1 MSLNASHRNVNSLIK
16 KKYILIVVL
25 VGLVCSFFFYNN
37 GIQTLSYTAYAS
49 DFSSA
54 PVQGEHIVFDES
66 HLPYWS
72 NNITLQYNNFSTDM
86 IAQGYTV
93 EAMSTWDPA
102 TIMGADVFVTVTPS
116 LAYSAT
122 ELALLHDFVAHGGG
136 LFIIGDR
143 YNVGADIANYFDVTL
158 SNDPLAD
165 EDDYYAVD
173 YWIIWNRTAN
183 FGHHPITAG
192 VTRVETYYGDGLV
205 LYPMHGVPILITDAD
220 DHSRWDMGGGV
231 ASGIAGIVAFEY
243 ELGLGRIVV
252 TGDGDLWTSADT
264 DSDGT
269 FNYFDGDN
277 EILARNIVHWLA
289 HPNIPMKIVVFDES
303 HTPFNSIDET
313 PTQIN
318 VLFDETH
325 AAWNGIDDNDNNI
338 YGYEDDGSGFGDF
351 AQILEGAG
359 YGVDKM
365 TVWSSLTIGAN
376 DVLVFVRP
384 SMDYTANELNTIE
397 GYVIQGGSV
406 LIIGESTSF
415 LTNAVYQL
423 ARTFG
428 CDFYDGVTND
438 SDDYNTYDYWPIFSD
453 TNLANH
459 PILNGID
466 EVNFLHST
474 AFNETPVNAIPLIRT
489 DDDATAGWY
498 TTPTGNPSPRNLPV
512 AVAFTY
518 GQGRVVI
525 TTDMSHWYNDTS
537 NGLLALSHNGLF
549 GINVVRWLG
558 EAGFNIG
565 TFYDMAHILRGAG
578 YGIKAMRAFN
588 PDFMATADA
597 VIIGGE
603 AIQYSP
609 SERASIQDYVEVT
622 GRSIFLIGDGSMYL
636 GYTSEIA
643 EDFGIRFD
651 YVGFLLDSDDYFG
664 EPFFVTTDVIYD
676 ITNFATHPI
685 TTGLNQIIIAGAT
698 GINNQPGSATT
709 LVHTDDDA
717 TSMWW
722 NATAAP
728 TYPVMSALTPNR
740 GRLVAIGASWQF
752 TRRILTSPLHG
763 DNKTMII
770 DYYDTKDLLLNTMGW
785 LTSNRAPLVT
795 LVQPN
800 GGENINGTYTIQWT
814 HDDYDGQPL
823 TTDLFYSFD
832 NGSTWHPIVTGLD
845 NTSYTW
851 NTIGL
856 PNSDQYRIRVV
867 VSDGD
872 LTTEAIST
880 NSFTVFNFI
889 LLPDIP
895 WPLIIAVVVIII
907 VVIIVLVL
915 VLRRRGSSK

>member
-1 MSLNASHRNVNSLIK
+1 MNSLIK
-16 KKYILIVVL
+16 KKHILIVVL
-25 VGLVCSFFFYNN
+25 VGLVCSFFFFNN
-37 GIQTLSYTAYAS
+37 GIQNLGYPANANA
-49 DFSSA
+49 FSSV
-54 PVQGEHIVFDES
+54 PIQGEHIVFDES
-66 HLPYWS
+66 HLPYWD
-72 NNITLQYNNFSTDM
+72 NNITLQYNNFTTDM
-86 IAQGYTV
+86 VAQGYTV

-102 TIMGADVFVTVTPS
+102 TIMGADIFVTVTPS

-122 ELALLHDFVAHGGG
+122 ELGLLHDFVAHGGG

-143 YNVGADIANYFDVTL
+143 FDVGADIASYFDVTL

-165 EDDYYAVD
+165 EDDYVGIWD
-173 YWIIWNRTAN
+173 YWVVWNRSAN
-183 FGHHPITAG
+183 FGDHPITAG
-192 VTRVETYYGDGLV
+192 VNHVETYYGDGLV

-252 TGDGDLWTSADT
+252 SGDGDSWTRADT

-277 EILARNIVHWLA
+277 EILARNIIDWLA
-289 HPNIPMKIVVFDES
+289 HPNIPTKTVVFDES

-325 AAWNGIDDNDNNI
+325 AAWNGIDDDNDNI

-351 AQILEGAG
+351 AQILEGAA
-359 YGVDKM
+359 YNVDKM
-365 TVWSSLTIGAN
+365 TVWNSATINTN

-384 SMDYTANELNTIE
+384 STDYTANELNIIE

-438 SDDYNTYDYWPIFSD
+438 SDDYNTYDYWPVFSD
-453 TNLANH
+453 ANLANH

-466 EVNFLHST
+466 EVTFLHAT

-498 TTPTGNPSPRNLPV
+498 TTPTGNPSARNLPV

-518 GQGRVVI
+518 GKGRVVV
-525 TTDMSHWYNDTS
+525 TADMSHWYNDTS

-549 GINVVRWLG
+549 GINIVRWLG
-558 EAGFNIG
+558 EARFNFG
-565 TFYDMAHILRGAG
+565 EFYDAAQILRGAG
-578 YGIKAMRAFN
+578 YGIKAMRQFN

-597 VIIGGE
+597 LVIGGSFT
-603 AIQYSP
+603 QYSA
-609 SERASIQDYVEVT
+609 SNRTSIQEYVEVM
-622 GRSIFLIGDGSMYL
+622 GRSLFLIGDAFMYL
-636 GYTSEIA
+636 GFTSEIA

-651 YVGFLLDSDDYFG
+651 PSFLIDSDDYFG
-664 EPFFVTTDVIYD
+664 DGFFVTTDVIYG
-676 ITNFATHPI
+676 TPNFATHPI
-685 TTGLNQIIIAGAT
+685 MAGLNQILIAGAT

-709 LVHTDDDA
+709 LVRTDGDA
-717 TSMWW
+717 TSTWI
-722 NATAAP
+722 NLTAAP
-728 TYPVMSALTPNR
+728 DYPVMSALTPNR

-752 TRRILTSPLHG
+752 TRRIITSGLHG

-770 DYYDTKDLLLNTMGW
+770 DYYDTRDLLLNTMDW

-814 HDDYDGQPL
+814 HDDYDDQPL

-845 NTSYTW
+845 NTSYDW

-856 PNSDQYRIRVV
+856 PNSDLYRIRVV

-872 LTTEAIST
+872 LTSEAIST
-880 NSFTVFNFI
+880 TSFTVFNLI
-889 LLPDIP
+889 LLPPGIL
-895 WPLIIAVVVIII
+895 WPLIIAAIVIII
-907 VVIIVLVL
+907 VVIIILVL
-915 VLRRRGSSK
+915 LLRRRGSSK